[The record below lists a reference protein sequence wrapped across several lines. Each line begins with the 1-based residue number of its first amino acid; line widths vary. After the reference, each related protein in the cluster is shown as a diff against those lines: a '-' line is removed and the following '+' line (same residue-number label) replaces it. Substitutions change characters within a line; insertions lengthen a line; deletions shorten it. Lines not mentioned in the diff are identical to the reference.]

1 MLFSILNFNGGI
13 VIWFGKELNIFN
25 ECYISCSTLCSWYRS
40 LFAVLYVFREAEE
53 NLSEVEWSIIFL
65 NEKTAVPPDSISIV
79 CDCSNDVIF
88 PSLFVP
94 TINNW
99 LMEFRIVYHN
109 FNVFEYFSN
118 NNKHKYK
125 LLYQYI
131 HYTYVYTE

>member
-1 MLFSILNFNGGI
+1 MSAIYRVAHSVHGI
-13 VIWFGKELNIFN
+13 VCFSQCCTFSVKQKRILA
-25 ECYISCSTLCSWYRS
+25 S
-40 LFAVLYVFREAEE
+40 
-53 NLSEVEWSIIFL
+53 EWSIIFL

-125 LLYQYI
+125 LLYQSIHTYI
-131 HYTYVYTE
+131 RNNFQGTNHLLSSSSSELFMRLFSW